1 MPATLIPI
9 LPKKFKA
16 SPEELAKAI
25 EETIDEADKQFA
37 RTYRTFQHKPTFEK
51 NMKVSDAEIEGSVL
65 TSGDGSK
72 ENPYPF
78 VAKGTRVRYARMS
91 PGFVSKTQPGLISS
105 RRGRGGVIRV
115 DKSKPLSGIEAR
127 RFEENIARIQKPR
140 LNTRLNKALGRYV
153 KKSGHAI

>member
-1 MPATLIPI
+1 MPVTLKPI

-16 SPEELAKAI
+16 TPEELTKAI

-37 RTYRTFQHKPTFEK
+37 RTYRTFEHKPTFEK
-51 NMKVSDAEIEGSVL
+51 EMKVSDKEIEGSVL
-65 TSGDGSK
+65 TSGDGSRD
-72 ENPYPF
+72 NPYPF

-91 PGFVSKTQPGLISS
+91 PDFVSKTQPGLISS
-105 RRGRGGVIRV
+105 RRGRGGAIRV
-115 DKSKPLSGIEAR
+115 DRNKPLPGIEDR
-127 RFEENIARIQKPR
+127 RWEEDIARIQKKR